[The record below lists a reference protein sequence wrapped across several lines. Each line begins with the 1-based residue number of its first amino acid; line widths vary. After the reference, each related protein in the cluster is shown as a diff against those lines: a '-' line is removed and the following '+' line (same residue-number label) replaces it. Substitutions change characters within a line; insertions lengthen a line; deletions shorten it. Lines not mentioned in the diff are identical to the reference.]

1 MRPPGRRVRYEDMEI
16 AAAIDYVRTNHQAVL
31 YTRRADGSPQLSP
44 ITLDVDG
51 AGLVVISSRE
61 TAYKVR
67 NLRRDPR
74 CSLCVFPDTWVG
86 RWVQLDG
93 TADLLSLPDALEPLV
108 AYYRGLRG
116 EHPDW
121 DDYRAAMVREQR
133 LLIRVTVERAGPDR
147 SG

>member
-1 MRPPGRRVRYEDMEI
+1 MDI
-16 AAAIDYVRTNHQAVL
+16 AAALDYVRTNHQAVL
-31 YTRRADGSPQLSP
+31 YTRRADGTPQLSP
-44 ITLDVDG
+44 ITLDVEET
-51 AGLVVISSRE
+51 GLVMISSRE

-74 CSLCVFPDTWVG
+74 CSLCVVPDKWVG

-93 TADLLSLPDALEPLV
+93 TAELLSLPDALEPLV

-121 DDYRAAMVREQR
+121 DDYRAAMVRERR